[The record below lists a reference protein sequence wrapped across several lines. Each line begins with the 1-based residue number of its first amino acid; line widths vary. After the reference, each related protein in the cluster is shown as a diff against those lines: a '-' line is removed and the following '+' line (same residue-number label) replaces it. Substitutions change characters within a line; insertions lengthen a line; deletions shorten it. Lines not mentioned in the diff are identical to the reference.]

1 MESSSGIQSLYN
13 LMDAM
18 VVELKSNPFCKEV
31 TTGTLTEVD
40 LEKMTIFP
48 LAHIV
53 LNNVTHNENVLS
65 FNIDIFNLDKVDISK
80 DLPTDKIY
88 GNDNLMYIWTS
99 QLYVVNRLV
108 ARLKQTTFHE
118 DGWEL
123 DNVPVS
129 QFINKEMEN
138 MLAGFQTQLT
148 ISIPNNINVC

>member
-1 MESSSGIQSLYN
+1 MEASSGIQSLYN
-13 LMDAM
+13 LMEAM

-40 LEKMTIFP
+40 LEKMSVFP
-48 LAHIV
+48 FAHII

-65 FNIDIFNLDKVDISK
+65 FNLDIFNLDKVDISK

-99 QLYVVNRLV
+99 QLYVINRLV
-108 ARLKQTTFHE
+108 GRLKQTTFHE

-123 DNVPVS
+123 DNIPTS